1 MKKLFTLFTL
11 VLMAVSCFATD
22 YTDELV
28 IDSKSQGQKTVS
40 VNQQT
45 NGKYKIELKNF
56 SYNGLNVG
64 TITLTDVEATD
75 DGHGNTVL
83 TTTWQ
88 KVTVKFWGVSITVPV
103 DLNGKIIGDKFYAD
117 ITIHNIPIQGT
128 WNATFAGGLNAAPT
142 TGISNL
148 PIDNS
153 SEKVELYNLQGQRI
167 SEAKPGQVVIEKRGG
182 KAVKKVMK

>member
-1 MKKLFTLFTL
+1 MKKLFTLFTF

-40 VNQQT
+40 VNQQK

-56 SYNGLNVG
+56 SYEGYNVG

-83 TTTWQ
+83 TTTGQ
-88 KVTVKFWGVSITVPV
+88 KVTVLIFITVPV
-103 DLNGKIIGDKFYAD
+103 DLNGKIVGDKFYAD
-117 ITIHNIPIQGT
+117 ITIHNIPTQGT

-148 PIDNS
+148 PVDNS

-182 KAVKKVMK
+182 KAVKVVK